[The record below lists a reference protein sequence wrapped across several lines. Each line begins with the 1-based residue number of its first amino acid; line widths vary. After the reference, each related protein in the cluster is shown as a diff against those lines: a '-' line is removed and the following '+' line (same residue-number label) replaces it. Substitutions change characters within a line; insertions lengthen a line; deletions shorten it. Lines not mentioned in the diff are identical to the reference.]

1 MALPDDLNQLAQQDV
16 VYLTWVVGPAPT
28 TIFRG
33 RLHQALSGNWVFNT
47 STGQNGVAGMVLG
60 PLAAN
65 WSSVNTPAG
74 GLQVTIN
81 NDVDLAGFGRMS
93 RVPWNFGGG
102 PFDRQAAFTVS
113 SLQAAPT
120 FPLKCAS
127 SAARSFG
134 RCRWPLTRRNW

>member
-1 MALPDDLNQLAQQDV
+1 MTVEPREGAVAEGVRSLEVRWIFLGQLA
-16 VYLTWVVGPAPT
+16 A
-28 TIFRG
+28 
-33 RLHQALSGNWVFNT
+33 A
-47 STGQNGVAGMVLG
+47 VAGWFGRFPTGMESREDIYLLDP
-60 PLAAN
+60 PLPGL
-65 WSSVNTPAG
+65 SVKVRG
-74 GLQVTIN
+74 GGALEVKAYRGSPGIL
-81 NDVDLAGFGRMS
+81 DLAGLARRMS